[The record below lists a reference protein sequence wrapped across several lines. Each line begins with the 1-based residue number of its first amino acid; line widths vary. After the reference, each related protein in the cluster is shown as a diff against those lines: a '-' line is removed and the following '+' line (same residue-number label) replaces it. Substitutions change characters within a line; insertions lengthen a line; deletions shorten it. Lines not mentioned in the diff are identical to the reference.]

1 LTDIEQAIGIRQS
14 ATVNRHGGE
23 SKMDVGTAKKLIE
36 KNLSYDEVKRLTV
49 KLVQHASP
57 QTELLEAEPQ
67 VLTLIREV
75 IKPEL
80 ERSGLKPVL
89 DRMGNLIV
97 HVKGRTRNERLL
109 LVGYAMNAAPST
121 MQNPYSGEIVD
132 GAPYKL
138 DGECVWGRGA
148 CEQKGSLAA
157 MMAAIKL
164 VGASKV
170 ELPSDLYFV
179 VSTAGETG
187 RHDSLAFV
195 LDHGSVEADWCV
207 IDGPPEIQL
216 GNKGRVDVL
225 VTVKGKQ
232 AHSSRPWEG
241 INAIDGAMKVLDK
254 LKPLMPYPEAKSHPE
269 LGKVSLTPNAIESF
283 PKATH
288 TIQSECRI
296 MFDRRLLPRDDPA
309 HAIQQ
314 MKDSIG
320 KIEPFEIDVAPRDFM
335 YPSEVAKDAEVV
347 RALEHAIRSMLGYEP
362 QFSFSTAAN
371 DTGLFNFRGLQA
383 INYGSRDIRFQHTD
397 HDLVPVGN
405 VFNAAKVFAFLAIH
419 R

>member
-1 LTDIEQAIGIRQS
+1 
-14 ATVNRHGGE
+14 
-23 SKMDVGTAKKLIE
+23 MDAGTAKKLIE
-36 KNLSYDEVKRLTV
+36 KNLSYDEAKRLAV
-49 KLVQHASP
+49 KLVQHPSP

-67 VLTLIREV
+67 VLALIRDV

-80 ERSGLKPVL
+80 EQSGLKPFI
-89 DRMGNLIV
+89 DKMGNLIL
-97 HVKGRTRNERLL
+97 HLKGRTRSERLM
-109 LVGYAMNAAPST
+109 LVGYAMCAAPST

-132 GAPYKL
+132 GAPYSL

-157 MMAAIKL
+157 MMAALKF
-164 VGASKV
+164 VGAGRL
-170 ELPSDLYFV
+170 ELPSDLYLV

-187 RHDSLAFV
+187 RHDSLAYV
-195 LDHGSVEADWCV
+195 LDQGKVEADWCI

-225 VTVKGKQ
+225 VTVRGKQ

-241 INAIDGAMKVLDK
+241 VNAIEGAVKVLEK
-254 LKPLMPYPEAKSHPE
+254 LKPLIPYPETKSHPQ

-296 MFDRRLLPRDDPA
+296 MFDRRLLPGDDPEK
-309 HAIQQ
+309 AIQQ
-314 MKDSIG
+314 MKKAIG
-320 KIEPFEIDVAPRDFM
+320 TIEPFAIEVQPRDFM
-335 YPSEVAKDAEVV
+335 YPSEVGKDAEVV

-362 QFSFSTAAN
+362 TFSFSTAAN
-371 DTGLFNFRGLQA
+371 DTGLFNFRGIQA
-383 INYGSRDIRFQHTD
+383 VNYGARHIRFQHTD
-397 HDLVPVGN
+397 HDLVPVHS
-405 VFNAAKVFAFLAIH
+405 VFDAAKVFAFLAIH

>member
-1 LTDIEQAIGIRQS
+1 
-14 ATVNRHGGE
+14 
-23 SKMDVGTAKKLIE
+23 MDAGTAKKLIE

-49 KLVQHASP
+49 KLVQHPSP

-67 VLTLIREV
+67 VLGLIRNIV
-75 IKPEL
+75 KPEL
-80 ERSGLKPVL
+80 EQSALKPFV
-89 DRMGNLIV
+89 DKKGNLIL
-97 HVKGRTRNERLL
+97 HLKGRTRSDRLI
-109 LVGYAMNAAPST
+109 LVGYAMCAAPST

-132 GAPYKL
+132 GTPYKL

-157 MMAAIKL
+157 MMAAIKFI
-164 VGASKV
+164 GAAKV

-187 RHDSLAFV
+187 RHDSLVYV
-195 LDHGSVEADWCV
+195 LDHGKVEADWCI

-225 VTVKGKQ
+225 VIVRGKQ

-241 INAIDGAMKVLDK
+241 INAIEGAVKVLEK
-254 LKPLMPYPEAKSHPE
+254 LKPLIPYPETKSHPD

-296 MFDRRLLPRDDPA
+296 MFDRRLLPGDDPDK
-309 HAIQQ
+309 AIQQ
-314 MKDSIG
+314 IKTAVG
-320 KIEPFEIDVAPRDFM
+320 KIEPFEIEVQSRDFM
-335 YPSEVAKDAEVV
+335 YPSEVGKDADVV
-347 RALEHAIRSMLGYEP
+347 RSLEHGIRSMLGYEP
-362 QFSFSTAAN
+362 KFSFSTAAN
-371 DTGLFNFRGLQA
+371 DTGLFNARGIQA
-383 INYGSRDIRFQHTD
+383 INYGARHIRFQHTD
-397 HDLVPVGN
+397 HDLVPLGS
-405 VFNAAKVFAFLAIH
+405 VFDAAKVFAFLAVH

>member
-1 LTDIEQAIGIRQS
+1 MEAQ
-14 ATVNRHGGE
+14 
-23 SKMDVGTAKKLIE
+23 TAKRIIE
-36 KNLSYDEVKRLTV
+36 KNLAYGEVKRLLV

-57 QTELLEAEPQ
+57 QTDRLEAEPQ
-67 VLTLIREV
+67 VLALIRNV

-80 ERSGLKPVL
+80 EQAGLHPSL
-89 DRMGNLIV
+89 DDLGNLILRLN
-97 HVKGRTRNERLL
+97 GRGGGDRLI
-109 LVGYAMNAAPST
+109 LVSYAMNAAPST
-121 MQNPYSGEIVD
+121 MQNPYSGEVVD

-157 MMAAIKL
+157 MMAAMRFF
-164 VGASKV
+164 GANKV
-170 ELPSDLYFV
+170 ELPADLYFV

-187 RHDSLAFV
+187 RHDSLAHV
-195 LDHGSVEADWCV
+195 LDRGKVAADWCI

-225 VTVKGKQ
+225 VTVRGKQ

-241 INAIDGAMKVLDK
+241 INAIEGAMKVLEK
-254 LKPLMPYPEAKSHPE
+254 LKPLMPYPEERAHPE

-296 MFDRRLLPRDDPA
+296 MFDRRLLPGDDPKK
-309 HAIQQ
+309 AIQQ
-314 MKDSIG
+314 MRDAIG
-320 KIEPFEIDVAPRDFM
+320 DLEPFEVEIQPRDFM
-335 YPSEVAKDAEVV
+335 YPSEVGKDAEVV
-347 RALEHAIRSMLGYEP
+347 RSLEQGVRTMLGQIPTY
-362 QFSFSTAAN
+362 SYSTAAN
-371 DTGLFNFRGLQA
+371 DTGLFNFRGIQA
-383 INYGSRDIRFQHTD
+383 INYGARDIRFQHTD
-397 HDLVPVGN
+397 HDLVSVN
-405 VFNAAKVFAFLAIH
+405 QVFDAAKVFTFLALH

>member
-1 LTDIEQAIGIRQS
+1 MEAQI
-14 ATVNRHGGE
+14 
-23 SKMDVGTAKKLIE
+23 AKKLIE
-36 KNLSYDEVKRLTV
+36 KNLQYDEVKRLAV

-57 QTELLEAEPQ
+57 QTAKLEAEPQ
-67 VLTLIREV
+67 VLALISEV
-75 IKPEL
+75 VKPEL
-80 ERSGLKPVL
+80 ERAGLHPFIDKI
-89 DRMGNLIV
+89 GNLVLQI
-97 HVKGRTRNERLL
+97 KGREPSGRLM

-121 MQNPYSGEIVD
+121 MANPYSGEIVD
-132 GAPYKL
+132 GAPYTL

-157 MMAAIKL
+157 MMAALCFIGLTK
-164 VGASKV
+164 A

-187 RHDSLAFV
+187 RHDSLAYV
-195 LDHGSVEADWCV
+195 LDHGNVNADWCI

-241 INAIDGAMKVLDK
+241 INAIDGAMNVLQK
-254 LKPLMPYPEAKSHPE
+254 LQPLMPYPETRAHPE

-296 MFDRRLLPRDDPA
+296 MFDRRLLPGDDPVK
-309 HAIQQ
+309 AIEQIR
-314 MKDSIG
+314 DAIG
-320 KIEPFEIDVAPRDFM
+320 KFDPFEITVEPRDFM
-335 YPSEVAKDAEVV
+335 YPSEIGKDAEVV
-347 RALEHAIRSMLGYEP
+347 QALEQGIRTMLGYEP
-362 QFSFSTAAN
+362 RFSFSTAAN
-371 DTGLFNFRGLQA
+371 DTGLFNFRGIQA
-383 INYGSRDIRFQHTD
+383 INYGARDIRFQHTD
-397 HDLVPVGN
+397 HDLVAVNN

>member
-1 LTDIEQAIGIRQS
+1 MDVQS
-14 ATVNRHGGE
+14 AKRI
-23 SKMDVGTAKKLIE
+23 IE
-36 KNLSYDEVKRLTV
+36 KHLPYAETKRLLI

-67 VLTLIREV
+67 VLALIREGV
-75 IKPEL
+75 KPEL
-80 ERSGLKPVL
+80 EKSGLKPFI
-89 DRMGNLIV
+89 DKMGNLIL
-97 HVKGRTRNERLL
+97 HVKGRTSSDRLM
-109 LVGYAMNAAPST
+109 LVAYAMCAAPST

-157 MMAAIKL
+157 MMAALKFI
-164 VGASKV
+164 GEAKV

-187 RHDSLAFV
+187 KHDSLAYV
-195 LDHGSVEADWCV
+195 LDQGRVEADWCI

-216 GNKGRVDVL
+216 GNKGRVDVR
-225 VTVKGKQ
+225 VVVRGKQ

-241 INAIDGAMKVLDK
+241 IDAIAGAMKVLERLK
-254 LKPLMPYPEAKSHPE
+254 LLMPYPETKSHPE

-296 MFDRRLLPRDDPA
+296 MFDRRLLPGDDPKK
-309 HAIQQ
+309 AIQQ
-314 MKDSIG
+314 IKDAIG
-320 KIEPFEIDVAPRDFM
+320 TVEPYEIEVQPRDFM
-335 YPSEVAKDAEVV
+335 YPSEVAKNAEVV
-347 RALEHAIRSMLGYEP
+347 GALENGIRSMLGYEP
-362 QFSFSTAAN
+362 RFSFSTAAN
-371 DTGLFNFRGLQA
+371 DTGLFNFRGIQA

-397 HDLVPVGN
+397 HDLVAVNN
-405 VFNAAKVFAFLAIH
+405 VFNAAKVFAFLGIH

>member
-1 LTDIEQAIGIRQS
+1 MEAQ
-14 ATVNRHGGE
+14 
-23 SKMDVGTAKKLIE
+23 TAKRIIE
-36 KNLSYDEVKRLTV
+36 KNLDYREVKRLLV

-57 QTELLEAEPQ
+57 QTERLEAEPQ
-67 VLTLIREV
+67 VLALIRNV

-80 ERSGLKPVL
+80 EQAGLHPSVDDL
-89 DRMGNLIV
+89 GNLILRLN
-97 HVKGRTRNERLL
+97 GRGGGERLI

-157 MMAAIKL
+157 MITAMRFF
-164 VGASKV
+164 GANKV
-170 ELPSDLYFV
+170 ELPADLYFV

-187 RHDSLAFV
+187 RHDSLAHV
-195 LDHGSVEADWCV
+195 LDRGKVDAEWCI

-216 GNKGRVDVL
+216 GNKGRIDVL
-225 VTVKGKQ
+225 VIVRGKQ

-241 INAIDGAMKVLDK
+241 INAIEGAMNVLEK
-254 LKPLMPYPEAKSHPE
+254 LKPLMPYPEEKAHPE

-296 MFDRRLLPRDDPA
+296 MFDRRLLPGDDPRK
-309 HAIQQ
+309 AIQQ
-314 MKDSIG
+314 MRDAIG
-320 KIEPFEIDVAPRDFM
+320 QLEPFEVEIQPRDFM
-335 YPSEVAKDAEVV
+335 YPSEVGKDAEVV
-347 RALEHAIRSMLGYEP
+347 RSLEHGVRTMLGQIPTY
-362 QFSFSTAAN
+362 SFSTAAN
-371 DTGLFNFRGLQA
+371 DTGLFNFRGIQA
-383 INYGSRDIRFQHTD
+383 INYGARDIRFQHTD
-397 HDLVPVGN
+397 HDLVSVN
-405 VFNAAKVFAFLAIH
+405 KVFEAAKVFTFLALH

>member
-1 LTDIEQAIGIRQS
+1 MEA
-14 ATVNRHGGE
+14 
-23 SKMDVGTAKKLIE
+23 GTAKKLIE
-36 KNLSYDEVKRLTV
+36 KNLAYDEVKRLTV

-57 QTELLEAEPQ
+57 QTQLLEAEPQ

-164 VGASKV
+164 VGAAKV

-187 RHDSLAFV
+187 KHDSLAYV
-195 LDHGSVEADWCV
+195 LDQDKVEADWCI

-216 GNKGRVDVL
+216 GNKGRVDVR
-225 VTVKGKQ
+225 VIVRGKQ
-232 AHSSRPWEG
+232 S
-241 INAIDGAMKVLDK
+241 
-254 LKPLMPYPEAKSHPE
+254 
-269 LGKVSLTPNAIESF
+269 
-283 PKATH
+283 
-288 TIQSECRI
+288 
-296 MFDRRLLPRDDPA
+296 
-309 HAIQQ
+309 
-314 MKDSIG
+314 
-320 KIEPFEIDVAPRDFM
+320 
-335 YPSEVAKDAEVV
+335 
-347 RALEHAIRSMLGYEP
+347 
-362 QFSFSTAAN
+362 
-371 DTGLFNFRGLQA
+371 
-383 INYGSRDIRFQHTD
+383 
-397 HDLVPVGN
+397 
-405 VFNAAKVFAFLAIH
+405 
-419 R
+419 

>member
-1 LTDIEQAIGIRQS
+1 MEAGS
-14 ATVNRHGGE
+14 AKRI
-23 SKMDVGTAKKLIE
+23 IE
-36 KNLSYDEVKRLTV
+36 KNLQYDEVKRLLV

-57 QTELLEAEPQ
+57 QTERLEAEPQ
-67 VLTLIREV
+67 VLALIRDV

-80 ERSGLKPVL
+80 DQAGLHPSIDDK
-89 DRMGNLIV
+89 GNLILRLN
-97 HVKGRTRNERLL
+97 GRGRDDRLM

-138 DGECVWGRGA
+138 EGECVWGRGA

-157 MMAAIKL
+157 MMAAMRF
-164 VGASKV
+164 VGVNKV
-170 ELPSDLYFV
+170 ELPADLYFV

-187 RHDSLAFV
+187 RHDSLAHV
-195 LDHGSVEADWCV
+195 LDHGKVEADWCI

-225 VTVKGKQ
+225 VIVRGKQ

-241 INAIDGAMKVLDK
+241 INAIEGAMKVLER
-254 LKPLMPYPEAKSHPE
+254 LKPLMPYPEGKVHPE

-296 MFDRRLLPRDDPA
+296 MFDRRLLPGDDPRK
-309 HAIQQ
+309 AIQQ
-314 MKDSIG
+314 MRDAIG
-320 KIEPFEIDVAPRDFM
+320 EIEPFEIEIQPRDFM
-335 YPSEVAKDAEVV
+335 YPSEVGKDAEV
-347 RALEHAIRSMLGYEP
+347 AQTLEHGIRTMLGQVPTY
-362 QFSFSTAAN
+362 SFSTAAN
-371 DTGLFNFRGLQA
+371 DTGLFNFRGIQA
-383 INYGSRDIRFQHTD
+383 INYGARDIRFQHTD
-397 HDLVPVGN
+397 HDLVSVN
-405 VFNAAKVFAFLAIH
+405 KVFDAAKVFTFLALH

>member
-1 LTDIEQAIGIRQS
+1 MEA
-14 ATVNRHGGE
+14 
-23 SKMDVGTAKKLIE
+23 GTAKKLIE

-67 VLTLIREV
+67 VLALIRDV
-75 IKPEL
+75 VKPEL
-80 ERSGLKPVL
+80 EQAGLRPSIDK
-89 DRMGNLIV
+89 MGNLILQL
-97 HVKGRTRNERLL
+97 KGRERTDRLI
-109 LVGYAMNAAPST
+109 LVGYAMCAAPST

-157 MMAAIKL
+157 MLAAVRFLGIN
-164 VGASKV
+164 KV
-170 ELPSDLYFV
+170 ELPSDFYFV

-187 RHDSLAFV
+187 KHDSLAYV
-195 LDHGSVEADWCV
+195 LDHGNVNAEWCV

-225 VTVKGKQ
+225 VIVRGKQ

-241 INAIDGAMKVLDK
+241 INTIAGATEVL
-254 LKPLMPYPEAKSHPE
+254 LRLQPLIPYPEERSHPE

-296 MFDRRLLPRDDPA
+296 MFDRRLLPGDDPA
-309 HAIQQ
+309 KAIQQ
-314 MKDSIG
+314 MKDAIG
-320 KIEPFEIDVAPRDFM
+320 KIEPFQIEVQPRDFM
-335 YPSEVAKDAEVV
+335 YPSEVKKDADVV
-347 RALEHAIRSMLGYEP
+347 QALEQGIRTVLGYEP

-371 DTGLFNFRGLQA
+371 DTGLFNHRGIQA

-397 HDLVPVGN
+397 HDLVAVNN
-405 VFNAAKVFAFLAIH
+405 VFNAAKVFAFLGIH

>member
-1 LTDIEQAIGIRQS
+1 
-14 ATVNRHGGE
+14 
-23 SKMDVGTAKKLIE
+23 MDAGTAKKLIE

-49 KLVQHASP
+49 KLVQHPSP

-67 VLTLIREV
+67 VLGLIRNV

-80 ERSGLKPVL
+80 EQAALKPFV
-89 DRMGNLIV
+89 DKKGNLIL
-97 HVKGRTRNERLL
+97 HLKGRTRSDRLI
-109 LVGYAMNAAPST
+109 LVGYAMCAAPST

-132 GAPYKL
+132 GTPYKL

-157 MMAAIKL
+157 MMAAIKFI
-164 VGASKV
+164 GAAKV

-187 RHDSLAFV
+187 RHDSLVYV
-195 LDHGSVEADWCV
+195 LDHGKVEADWCI

-225 VTVKGKQ
+225 VIVRGKQ

-241 INAIDGAMKVLDK
+241 INAIEGAVKVLEK
-254 LKPLMPYPEAKSHPE
+254 LKPLIPYPETKSHPE

-296 MFDRRLLPRDDPA
+296 MFDRRLLPGDEPDK
-309 HAIQQ
+309 AIQQ
-314 MKDSIG
+314 IKTAVG
-320 KIEPFEIDVAPRDFM
+320 KIEPFEIEVQSRDFM
-335 YPSEVAKDAEVV
+335 YPSEVGKDADVV
-347 RALEHAIRSMLGYEP
+347 RSLEHGIRSMLGYEP
-362 QFSFSTAAN
+362 KFSFSTAAN
-371 DTGLFNFRGLQA
+371 DTGLFNARGIQA
-383 INYGSRDIRFQHTD
+383 INYGARHIRFQHTD
-397 HDLVPVGN
+397 HDLVPLGS
-405 VFNAAKVFAFLAIH
+405 VFDAAKVFAFLAVH

>member
-1 LTDIEQAIGIRQS
+1 
-14 ATVNRHGGE
+14 
-23 SKMDVGTAKKLIE
+23 MDAGTAKKLIE
-36 KNLSYDEVKRLTV
+36 KNLTYDEVKRLTV

-57 QTELLEAEPQ
+57 QTQLLESEPQ
-67 VLTLIREV
+67 VLSLIRDV
-75 IKPEL
+75 VKAEL
-80 ERSGLKPVL
+80 EQSGLKL
-89 DRMGNLIV
+89 TIDRMGNLIL
-97 HVKGRTRNERLL
+97 HVKGKTRNDRLM
-109 LVGYAMNAAPST
+109 LVGYAMCAAPST

-132 GAPYKL
+132 GAQYKL

-157 MMAAIKL
+157 MMAAMKF
-164 VGASKV
+164 VGGSKV
-170 ELPSDLYFV
+170 ELPSDLYFI

-195 LDHGSVEADWCV
+195 LDHGGVEADWCI

-216 GNKGRVDVL
+216 GNKGRVDIL

-241 INAIDGAMKVLDK
+241 INAIDGAMKVLEK
-254 LKPLMPYPEAKSHPE
+254 LKPLMPYPEARTHSD

-288 TIQSECRI
+288 TIQNECRV
-296 MFDRRLLPRDDPA
+296 MFDRRLLPGDDPRN
-309 HAIQQ
+309 AIKQ
-314 MKDSIG
+314 MKDAIG
-320 KIEPFEIDVAPRDFM
+320 KIEPFEIEVAPRDFM
-335 YPSEVAKDAEVV
+335 YPSEVGKDAEVV
-347 RALEHAIRSMLGYEP
+347 RSLEHGIRTMLGYEP
-362 QFSFSTAAN
+362 KFSFSTVAN
-371 DTGLFNFRGLQA
+371 DTGLFNFRGIQA

-397 HDLVPVGN
+397 HDLVSVGN

>member
-1 LTDIEQAIGIRQS
+1 
-14 ATVNRHGGE
+14 
-23 SKMDVGTAKKLIE
+23 MDAQTAKKLIE
-36 KNLSYDEVKRLTV
+36 KNLAYDEAKRLAI

-67 VLTLIREV
+67 VLALIGEV

-80 ERSGLKPVL
+80 EQSGLKPFV
-89 DRMGNLIV
+89 DKMGNLIL
-97 HVKGRTRNERLL
+97 HLQGRARSDRLM
-109 LVGYAMNAAPST
+109 LVGYAMCAAPST

-157 MMAAIKL
+157 MMAAVKFI
-164 VGASKV
+164 GAAKV

-187 RHDSLAFV
+187 RHNSLAHV
-195 LDHGSVEADWCV
+195 LDHGHVEAEWCI

-225 VTVKGKQ
+225 VIVRGKQ

-241 INAIDGAMKVLDK
+241 INAIEGAMRVLEK
-254 LKPLMPYPEAKSHPE
+254 LKPLMPYPESKSHPE
-269 LGKVSLTPNAIESF
+269 LGKVSLTSNAIESF

-296 MFDRRLLPRDDPA
+296 MFDRRLLPGDDPKK
-309 HAIQQ
+309 AIQQ
-314 MKDSIG
+314 MKDAIG
-320 KIEPFEIDVAPRDFM
+320 AIEPFDIEVQPRDFM
-335 YPSEVAKDAEVV
+335 YPSEVGKDAEVV
-347 RALEHAIRSMLGYEP
+347 QALEHGIRAMLGYEP
-362 QFSFSTAAN
+362 KFCFSTAAN
-371 DTGLFNFRGLQA
+371 DTGLFNFRGIQA
-383 INYGSRDIRFQHTD
+383 INYGARHIQFQHTD
-397 HDLVPVGN
+397 HDLVPLDA